1 MSKELIEKFNII
13 GFWIGAVALG
23 TFGTYIIMI
32 TRQGQ
37 YENEK
42 NTRC

>member
-1 MSKELIEKFNII
+1 MSKDLIEKCNIV

-32 TRQGQ
+32 TRQEQ
-37 YENEK
+37 YENET
-42 NTRC
+42 NTYG

>member
-1 MSKELIEKFNII
+1 MSKELIEKFSII

-32 TRQGQ
+32 TR
-37 YENEK
+37 
-42 NTRC
+42 